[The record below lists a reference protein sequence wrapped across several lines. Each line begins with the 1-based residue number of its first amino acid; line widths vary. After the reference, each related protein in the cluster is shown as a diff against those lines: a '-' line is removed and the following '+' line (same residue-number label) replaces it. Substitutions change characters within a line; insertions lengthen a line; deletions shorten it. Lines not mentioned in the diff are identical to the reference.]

1 MCKEGQE
8 EVTFQYLESNP
19 HTWEQATRSHGR
31 SVWHADMWHEVWTI
45 KYQKVHFYTRV
56 LSLASSGLV
65 WLSEVNRFG
74 LVSEAVLL
82 ESANLAEMLTA
93 QVMSG
98 IAWNSGKWASQ
109 PENKGPGE
117 A

>member
-1 MCKEGQE
+1 M
-8 EVTFQYLESNP
+8 
-19 HTWEQATRSHGR
+19 
-31 SVWHADMWHEVWTI
+31 
-45 KYQKVHFYTRV
+45 HFYTRV

-98 IAWNSGKWASQ
+98 IAWNSGK
-109 PENKGPGE
+109 
-117 A
+117 

>member
-1 MCKEGQE
+1 MADLCGTQ
-8 EVTFQYLESNP
+8 TCGMRF
-19 HTWEQATRSHGR
+19 EQLSTRKCIF
-31 SVWHADMWHEVWTI
+31 TP
-45 KYQKVHFYTRV
+45 V

-98 IAWNSGKWASQ
+98 IAWNSGK
-109 PENKGPGE
+109 
-117 A
+117 